1 MSVRV
6 ATLLLFVYVLAQT
19 RLFFGGQLVALRCG
33 HACWDG
39 IGRSLG
45 RVLLLLLLTP
55 LNRHDGLGVGVLA
68 WLLNR
73 AG

>member
-19 RLFFGGQLVALRCG
+19 RLFFGGQLVALGCG
-33 HACWDG
+33 HACWDC

-45 RVLLLLLLTP
+45 RVLLLLLTS
-55 LNRHDGLGVGVLA
+55 LNRHDGLSVGVLA